1 MSTKSFFWLV
11 AGTLVVGVGI
21 GAAISVVVALGDG
34 AAVGTGQT
42 NIPAQSTSG
51 AIPQSP
57 DRVGPPSPDQLQEEN
72 QSGETSPAELGQ
84 RGQQPQG
91 QAGQGG
97 LESGA
102 IEGDS
107 LTGTIEKIEGD
118 TVTLNTPQGLLQAI
132 TAADTTIQM
141 FSQGTATDLDA
152 GVRVTVIGQRG
163 EDGTV
168 EARSISVIP
177 EGAEGLFGLG
187 FAGRLG
193 QNTDG
198 QDLLAQFR
206 ERVQSGEITQEE
218 LEGLRQQGQRRF
230 GQGATGG
237 QRQFGQQGPGGQA
250 FGGDGQ
256 SVPGG
261 RGLEGD
267 LSGRFSLTGTIENI
281 EGTTMTVNTPQGP
294 LEAELDNET
303 IIQVFSEG
311 IVEDLQAG
319 MRVTVTG

>member
-42 NIPAQSTSG
+42 SIPAQSTSG
-51 AIPQSP
+51 AILQSP

-84 RGQQPQG
+84 LGQQPQG

-141 FSQGTATDLDA
+141 FSQGTAADLDA

-163 EDGTV
+163 EDGMV

-206 ERVQSGEITQEE
+206 ERVQSGEDYPRGIGRTSSARPETVWSGSHGRSAPVRSARPRRS
-218 LEGLRQQGQRRF
+218 GLWRRWTECTRWTWARGGPVRQVQLDRYNREYRRHDDDS
-230 GQGATGG
+230 QHSPRPVGG
-237 QRQFGQQGPGGQA
+237 
-250 FGGDGQ
+250 
-256 SVPGG
+256 
-261 RGLEGD
+261 
-267 LSGRFSLTGTIENI
+267 
-281 EGTTMTVNTPQGP
+281 
-294 LEAELDNET
+294 
-303 IIQVFSEG
+303 
-311 IVEDLQAG
+311 
-319 MRVTVTG
+319 

>member
-42 NIPAQSTSG
+42 SIPAQSTLG

-84 RGQQPQG
+84 LGQQPQG

-141 FSQGTATDLDA
+141 FSQGTAADLDA

-177 EGAEGLFGLG
+177 ESAEGLFGLG

-218 LEGLRQQGQRRF
+218 LEGLR
-230 GQGATGG
+230 
-237 QRQFGQQGPGGQA
+237 QQGPGGQA